1 MNKTIPIC
9 PNTMQALRN
18 VDVCLMSYNIEMTE
32 ITGGTFWKAYSP
44 EQIAGSEPF
53 GPVKDFNE
61 VARLLQVY
69 DPINLY
75 DQKLRS
81 VRMSTARS
89 GQMMPSQAPQRGRG
103 TSNAGIVV
111 LDKTT
116 GEELD
121 IVPKNAARATLRCET
136 NSS

>member
-1 MNKTIPIC
+1 
-9 PNTMQALRN
+9 
-18 VDVCLMSYNIEMTE
+18 
-32 ITGGTFWKAYSP
+32 
-44 EQIAGSEPF
+44 
-53 GPVKDFNE
+53 
-61 VARLLQVY
+61 
-69 DPINLY
+69 
-75 DQKLRS
+75 
-81 VRMSTARS
+81 MSTARS

-121 IVPKNAARATLRCET
+121 IVPKNAAHATLRCET

>member
-1 MNKTIPIC
+1 
-9 PNTMQALRN
+9 MQTNVVAVALKSWFEKFEEFKRH
-18 VDVCLMSYNIEMTE
+18 
-32 ITGGTFWKAYSP
+32 
-44 EQIAGSEPF
+44 
-53 GPVKDFNE
+53 
-61 VARLLQVY
+61 
-69 DPINLY
+69 
-75 DQKLRS
+75 S

-136 NSS
+136 NLS

>member
-1 MNKTIPIC
+1 MKLRAGVSGLLNPIVHVVHKVTVDFGN
-9 PNTMQALRN
+9 P
-18 VDVCLMSYNIEMTE
+18 VDVDCGVRPSDATLFHQDDLPGHRVY
-32 ITGGTFWKAYSP
+32 
-44 EQIAGSEPF
+44 
-53 GPVKDFNE
+53 
-61 VARLLQVY
+61 LLY
-69 DPINLY
+69 
-75 DQKLRS
+75 S